1 MHFFYYSRT
10 GASAPIFQIQKM
22 VLQWIYK
29 GDLKQKKITKLLG
42 SKHPN
47 QGAWVVEKLLG
58 FIKFYPFNCISG
70 QIKCPDYLR

>member
-29 GDLKQKKITKLLG
+29 GDLKKKKITKLLG
-42 SKHPN
+42 SKHPT
-47 QGAWVVEKLLG
+47 QGAWVVENCQLLLS
-58 FIKFYPFNCISG
+58 FTDSIA
-70 QIKCPDYLR
+70 